1 VKYKL
6 GKSSVIILIVA
17 IIVISLIT
25 ASLIFLN
32 SQNTYVLL
40 FAVAFGLNLIPFA
53 GPSNLLIAS
62 SAAIGFVNPS
72 FAELLF
78 IGFIIAIAA
87 ALAKGI
93 HYMIT
98 FFVSGHLSEKRQA
111 RLDADGVKVKRWAF
125 ALLFIA
131 AASPIPDEPVVIPLG
146 LMKYSPAKFF
156 SAYFLGK
163 IAITIPGAILG
174 NFAGDIFSA
183 YLSPVFM
190 VIISIVLTVVVTVI
204 LIKVDVSKLAEKY
217 LKKKHDQKEEAPR
230 EKLNSQQ
237 ERITED

>member
-1 VKYKL
+1 VKIKL
-6 GKSSVIILIVA
+6 GKNSTNILIVA
-17 IIVISLIT
+17 IIAISLILAT
-25 ASLIFLN
+25 LIFLN
-32 SQNTYVLL
+32 SQNPYVLL
-40 FAVAFGLNLIPFA
+40 FVFAFGLNLIPFA

-62 SAAIGFVNPS
+62 SATIGLENPGS
-72 FAELLF
+72 TELFL

-125 ALLFIA
+125 PLLFIA
-131 AASPIPDEPVVIPLG
+131 AATPIPDEPVVIPLG

-163 IAITIPGAILG
+163 FAITVPGAFLG
-174 NFAGDIFSA
+174 NLAGDIFSA
-183 YLSPVFM
+183 YLSPVVM
-190 VIISIVLTVVVTVI
+190 VIISIVLTVAVTII
-204 LIKVDVSKLAEKY
+204 LLKVDVNKLAEKY
-217 LKKKHDQKEEAPR
+217 LKKKQQQKDKASQ
-230 EKLNSQQ
+230 EKLNSPQDG
-237 ERITED
+237 TKED